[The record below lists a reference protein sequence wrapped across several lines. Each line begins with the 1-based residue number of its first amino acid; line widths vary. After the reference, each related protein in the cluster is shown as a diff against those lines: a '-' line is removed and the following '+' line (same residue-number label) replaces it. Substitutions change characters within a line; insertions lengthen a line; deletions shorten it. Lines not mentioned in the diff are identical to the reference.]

1 MIYDVIIVG
10 GGPAG
15 LTAAIYAKRAGLSM
29 ILLDPSPMSG
39 GQIVNTYEVDNYPG
53 LPGKSG
59 MELGM
64 AFRQHG
70 EKLGAEYRVESVKS
84 IGVENGYKQ
93 VVTRK
98 ETYLAK
104 TVILCTGAVNRKL
117 GVAGE
122 KEFTGAGVS
131 YCATCDGAF
140 FRNKVTAVVGG
151 GDVALEDALFL
162 SRFASK
168 VYLIHRRDE
177 FRGAKILQDQ
187 VMENPKIEVLY
198 DTVVNEIR
206 GQSQVESLLI
216 YNRKKEESSELPV
229 DGVFIAVGILP
240 NTEKLSNLPA
250 VDDHGY
256 IIAGEDTVT
265 SEPGIFAAGDVRTKQ
280 LRQVITAAADGAN
293 AITSIQRYLEEH
305 PEL

>member
-1 MIYDVIIVG
+1 M
-10 GGPAG
+10 
-15 LTAAIYAKRAGLSM
+15 
-29 ILLDPSPMSG
+29 
-39 GQIVNTYEVDNYPG
+39 
-53 LPGKSG
+53 
-59 MELGM
+59 
-64 AFRQHG
+64 
-70 EKLGAEYRVESVKS
+70 
-84 IGVENGYKQ
+84 
-93 VVTRK
+93 
-98 ETYLAK
+98 
-104 TVILCTGAVNRKL
+104 C
-117 GVAGE
+117 
-122 KEFTGAGVS
+122 
-131 YCATCDGAF
+131 
-140 FRNKVTAVVGG
+140 
-151 GDVALEDALFL
+151 LEDALFL
-162 SRFASK
+162 SNYCNK
-168 VYLIHRRDE
+168 VYIIHRRDE

-240 NTEKLSNLPA
+240 NTEKLQNLPA
-250 VDDHGY
+250 VDEHGY

-293 AITSIQRYLEEH
+293 AITSIQRYLQEH